1 MNKNIQV
8 AVVGAGMMG
17 LSMSVL
23 LTCNGIHTLLYVR
36 HNQEKYIKRYQKIL
50 DFLREERILTREEQ
64 KRCSS
69 YLQVVTSYE
78 ELQKVDCVFESA
90 SAQLEVKHSIY
101 EALAEHC
108 LHLKAVAS
116 STSAI
121 PSLQLAEGSRIRDK
135 ILVAHPFYPPHLVPC
150 VEIVPNK
157 YTSEEAVQ
165 YVVDLLKYVRKTPV
179 IIKKDAPGFVANR
192 LQYALLREAIH
203 IVESGIATSEEVDE
217 ILMNSFA
224 PRYTSIG
231 IFEHFDNCGLD
242 LARDISEEL
251 YPDLAD
257 DTEVQKLIMDHCD
270 KKEYGIKTDKGIYD
284 WKKKDVEDFQRR
296 AERPYLQKIS
306 WNIPDFYREEE
317 DK

>member
-90 SAQLEVKHSIY
+90 SEQLEVKHSIY

-203 IVESGIATSEEVDE
+203 IVERGIATSEEVDE

-242 LARDISEEL
+242 LARDIS
-251 YPDLAD
+251 
-257 DTEVQKLIMDHCD
+257 
-270 KKEYGIKTDKGIYD
+270 
-284 WKKKDVEDFQRR
+284 
-296 AERPYLQKIS
+296 
-306 WNIPDFYREEE
+306 
-317 DK
+317 